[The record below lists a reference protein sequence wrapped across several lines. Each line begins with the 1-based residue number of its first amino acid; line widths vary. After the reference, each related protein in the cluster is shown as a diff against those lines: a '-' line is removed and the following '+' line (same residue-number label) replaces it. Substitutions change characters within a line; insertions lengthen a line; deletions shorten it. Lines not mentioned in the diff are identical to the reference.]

1 MSNDAIADETLML
14 RFIEGDAQA
23 FEALYAR
30 HKGGVYRYFTRQ
42 CRQAIRGTVPGRLD
56 EAGGEQR

>member
-1 MSNDAIADETLML
+1 MLELQRVYVSNDAIADETLML

-30 HKGGVYRYFTRQ
+30 HKGGVYRYFTRHVDK
-42 CRQAIRGTVPGRLD
+42 R
-56 EAGGEQR
+56 